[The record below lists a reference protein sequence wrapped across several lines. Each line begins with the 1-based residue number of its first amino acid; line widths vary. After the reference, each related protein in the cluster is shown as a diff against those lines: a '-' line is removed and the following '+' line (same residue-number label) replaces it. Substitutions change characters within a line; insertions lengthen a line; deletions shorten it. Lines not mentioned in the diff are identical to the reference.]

1 MVVEPAPEADKL
13 NILPPGTVLIT
24 GASGGLGK
32 KLVDAFV
39 QAGATRVIAASRRAV
54 SWNHPQVVPI
64 ELDVTNDAQVLDAA
78 TRHAHELDILIN
90 NAGYNHNTKF
100 LDVDADNARSE
111 MEVNYFGTLRVIRAF
126 APAMRKRRSGT
137 IINIMSVGSHISFPN
152 MGSYCASK
160 SALHILTQSVRAELS
175 FFGID
180 VIGIYPPAVDT
191 PMSAHVPATNKIP
204 AELVAS
210 HVLDALRDGIDDVYV
225 GPAAELYER
234 IRREPKVI
242 ETMLRSRV
250 APFDQIPDP
259 CNKR

>member
-1 MVVEPAPEADKL
+1 M
-13 NILPPGTVLIT
+13 
-24 GASGGLGK
+24 
-32 KLVDAFV
+32 
-39 QAGATRVIAASRRAV
+39 
-54 SWNHPQVVPI
+54 
-64 ELDVTNDAQVLDAA
+64 
-78 TRHAHELDILIN
+78 
-90 NAGYNHNTKF
+90 
-100 LDVDADNARSE
+100 
-111 MEVNYFGTLRVIRAF
+111 NYFGTLRVIRAF

-175 FFGID
+175 FFGVD